1 MTRPTNATPPT
12 DPPTMAPTWEV
23 VEAVLV
29 GDGVEVLVGG
39 VTVEL
44 VVGEELAET
53 AAKDGVGVAKAYAPT
68 PVSTGVGFT

>member
-1 MTRPTNATPPT
+1 MTRPRNATPPT

-23 VEAVLV
+23 VEAAVLD

-44 VVGEELAET
+44 VVELVVGEEPET
-53 AAKDGVGVAKAYAPT
+53 AAKDGVGVEEANAP
-68 PVSTGVGFT
+68 